1 MKHLEQ
7 MEQNSQCSLCGKR
20 YHITAFHGGYVC
32 ECCIDYIETHA
43 EDGGMNVSS
52 PIYY

>member
-1 MKHLEQ
+1 MNQKQKEVKIMKHLEQ

-32 ECCIDYIETHA
+32 ECCIDYIKTH
-43 EDGGMNVSS
+43 D
-52 PIYY
+52 